1 MPMRLDGRIAIVTG
15 ASSGIGRAIALRFAD
30 EGAHVIAADL
40 AESPREGGASTGE
53 LLGERGSHI
62 EADVSRASD
71 VERLV
76 AAARERGR
84 LDIFVANAAIA
95 GAHSKAL
102 LETTEEDW
110 DAIMAV
116 NLRGV
121 FLCAR
126 AAIAAMVEQ
135 EPLGEARGRLILIS
149 SQHGMVGPPGHFAYA
164 VSKGGVVNMA
174 RQLAVDYGPRGVL
187 VNAVAPGKIITGA
200 PGNLDPDAIAYS
212 HARTPFARLGRPGDV
227 AGAALFLASEDAGYV
242 SGVNLL
248 VDGGWMA
255 Y

>member
-40 AESPREGGASTGE
+40 VEGPREGGASTGE
-53 LLGERGSHI
+53 LLGERGTHI
-62 EADVSRASD
+62 EADVSRAPD

-116 NLRGV
+116 NL
-121 FLCAR
+121 
-126 AAIAAMVEQ
+126 
-135 EPLGEARGRLILIS
+135 
-149 SQHGMVGPPGHFAYA
+149 
-164 VSKGGVVNMA
+164 
-174 RQLAVDYGPRGVL
+174 
-187 VNAVAPGKIITGA
+187 
-200 PGNLDPDAIAYS
+200 
-212 HARTPFARLGRPGDV
+212 
-227 AGAALFLASEDAGYV
+227 
-242 SGVNLL
+242 L